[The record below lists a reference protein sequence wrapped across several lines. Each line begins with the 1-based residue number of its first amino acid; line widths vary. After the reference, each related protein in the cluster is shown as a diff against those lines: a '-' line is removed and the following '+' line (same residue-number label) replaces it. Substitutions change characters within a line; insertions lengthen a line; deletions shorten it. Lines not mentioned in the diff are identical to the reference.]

1 MSPACLPGVQ
11 SSGTEGHAEQR
22 RTVVTPLL
30 WVCVLRGC
38 GGVGTGGGGGEG
50 GRATTRD
57 SRGEGNDRR
66 WHGDRSVKRIAYH
79 CGDER
84 GRHWYR

>member
-30 WVCVLRGC
+30 RVCVPRGC
-38 GGVGTGGGGGEG
+38 GGVGTGGGEQPRGTAVVKVMIAGGTWSGGE
-50 GRATTRD
+50 D
-57 SRGEGNDRR
+57 SLPL
-66 WHGDRSVKRIAYH
+66 
-79 CGDER
+79 CDER
-84 GRHWYR
+84 GRH